1 MPKTAGWGQQYE
13 VLLDTGLT
21 QDAFILD
28 SSTLDTGPDVL
39 DGRTDFADVT
49 EYVLSVSIRRGR
61 STQLDTM
68 GVGQCTIVLDDR
80 ASQRAFDPANTASP
94 YVQSGYGIAP
104 RRFVEVYAG
113 TASQEPLFVGR
124 VNDLNIDY
132 QQPNN
137 SVAVVTAV
145 DDLSAL
151 GRTNL
156 LAFNPSSQLT
166 SARVSAILDRP
177 EVSFST
183 AARSIATGVA
193 TCGTVVYDD
202 NDNAKAAIDA
212 VVYAEDGRFFISRG
226 GTATFQSRI
235 SYTFGTAIMSFYDAA
250 GTAYPYQ
257 EISIGYGAE
266 TLYNRVQ
273 VGVQGFSVSTA
284 VDSTSTSEFG
294 VNTLALG
301 DLPLN
306 SQAAGDTLASNLLAK
321 YKNPVF
327 RFDEL
332 SVLLNAMG
340 SAAGE
345 DVCQLD
351 IGDLVSVTKTYTTG
365 SPATVSETMFVENIS
380 HEITPSFH
388 RVRLGLGQ
396 AALVTPFIL
405 DTSAL
410 DDVTVAL
417 S

>member
-1 MPKTAGWGQQYE
+1 MAKTAPWGQKYQ
-13 VLLDTGLT
+13 VLVDTGLL
-21 QDAFILD
+21 QDAFTLD
-28 SSTLDTGPDVL
+28 SSTLDTGIDVL
-39 DGRTDFADVT
+39 DGRTDFADAT

-68 GVGQCTIVLDDR
+68 GIGQASIVFDDR
-80 ASQRAFDPANTASP
+80 ASSRSFDPANTASP
-94 YVQSGYGIAP
+94 YVQSGFGIAP
-104 RRFVEVYAG
+104 RRFVQVYAG
-113 TASQEPLFVGR
+113 TANQEPLFVGR

-132 QQPNN
+132 QQPDN
-137 SVAVVTAV
+137 SVAVISAV

-166 SARVSAILDRP
+166 SARVSALLDRP

-183 AARSIATGVA
+183 ATRSIATGVA
-193 TCGTVVYDD
+193 TCGTVAYDD
-202 NDNAKAAIDA
+202 NTNVKAAIDA
-212 VVYAEDGRFFISRG
+212 VVFAEDGRFFISRG
-226 GTATFQSRI
+226 GTATFQPRI
-235 SYTFGTAIMSFYDAA
+235 DFTFGTAIMSFSDAG

-257 EISIGYGAE
+257 GISVGYGAE
-266 TLYNRVQ
+266 TLYNRIQ
-273 VGVQGFSVSTA
+273 VGVQGFAVSTA
-284 VDSTSTSEFG
+284 TDTTSVAEFG
-294 VNTLALG
+294 VNTLALS
-301 DLPLN
+301 DLPLDT
-306 SQAAGDTLASNLLAK
+306 QAAGDTLASNLLDK

-327 RFDEL
+327 RFDEI

-365 SPATVSETMFVENIS
+365 GPLTVSETMFVENLS
-380 HEITPSFH
+380 HEITPSLH

-396 AALVTPFIL
+396 AQLVTPFIL

-410 DDVTVAL
+410 DDATVAL
-417 S
+417 T

>member
-1 MPKTAGWGQQYE
+1 MAKTAPWGQKYQ

-21 QDAFILD
+21 VQKVIFGQARFDQGFVF
-28 SSTLDTGPDVL
+28 G
-39 DGRTDFADVT
+39 GRVDFADVT
-49 EYVLSVSIRRGR
+49 AFVLSVSIRRGR
-61 STQLDTM
+61 SSQLDTM
-68 GVGQCTIVLDDR
+68 GVGQASIVLDDR
-80 ASQRAFDPANTASP
+80 ASNRSFDPANTASP
-94 YVQSGYGIAP
+94 FVQSGFGIAP
-104 RRFVEVYAG
+104 RRFAQVYGG
-113 TASQEPLFVGR
+113 TANQEPLFVGR

-132 QQPNN
+132 EQPNN
-137 SVAVVTAV
+137 SVAVVTCV

-151 GRTNL
+151 GRTSL
-156 LAFNPSSQLT
+156 LAFTPSSQLT
-166 SARVSAILDRP
+166 SARVSALLDRP

-183 AARSIATGVA
+183 ATRSIATGVA
-193 TCGTVVYDD
+193 TCGTVAYED

-226 GTATFQSRI
+226 GTAVFQQRI
-235 SYTFGTAIMSFYDAA
+235 SFSFGTATMSFSDAG

-266 TLYNRVQ
+266 TLYNRIQ
-273 VGVQGFSVSTA
+273 VGVQGLSVSTA
-284 VDSTSTSEFG
+284 TDATSVTEFG

-301 DLPLN
+301 DLPLDT
-306 SQAAGDTLASNLLAK
+306 QAAGNTLAANLLTK

-327 RFDEL
+327 RFDEI

-340 SAAGE
+340 SAAGD
-345 DVCQLD
+345 DVCGLD

-365 SPATVSETMFVENIS
+365 GPLTVSETMFVENIS
-380 HEITPSFH
+380 HEITPSLH

-410 DDVTVAL
+410 DDATVAL
-417 S
+417 G